1 MKRILS
7 IFLICILSSNLCH
20 AQESA
25 AKRAFVA
32 GDYNT
37 AVELYRAAL
46 AISSNDN
53 KSVKAGLTE
62 ASICATLWQKAS
74 NAYKAKEYA
83 VAIQNCEE
91 LLTRNPSDAKADVM
105 IQKCK
110 SIIDTQEQA
119 SKQREVD
126 FRRAI
131 KSGQSSELRLFAS
144 KYPQDTVSTL
154 FLKYSEIDDKLT
166 RSVILSPVE
175 VPTITLM
182 GKVLVKYGNESRAL
196 ELFDIAISYCNCE
209 AMYWR
214 SFDKMLALD
223 EIITLLS
230 ISEAGGYSAAS
241 QRIDFWTKKY
251 SNSSIHSKQ
260 TAKKYYSALK
270 DCDKSLDNAI
280 YILSNCRKFPC
291 NKTELLSRMKII
303 LQKTENPDMHL
314 FENIDDG
321 RLFSAAITLNNAKYS
336 RQMMEVAARKGN
348 VDASLW
354 LENHFGS
361 KNSILGQCY
370 EGYKEDKY
378 SKTQQDDY
386 VAFLKGLKVEYGAY
400 SYLDWESRFKGNFN
414 EDKWKEQMIRNN
426 ELLQASFYL
435 ANTEKYSNW
444 RYKNFKQVL
453 KDYWRWDSDIVNTCL
468 KSIDPIGRHQGKLR
482 RQLRKLKTIDGLY
495 NREDNIFYHYAI
507 AGYFDNRHFNKTP
520 NDKIYTGKA
529 YSAKR
534 IDWIDYFEVDVKP
547 TFNKK
552 SICEF
557 SNWVKQSL
565 QYPKTARE
573 NGTQGTVLIGFSIN
587 TEGYVRHV
595 NVIKSVS
602 PELDREAVR
611 AVSSSPRWTPG
622 IHKGKHIIVDATIP
636 VTFSLP

>member
-32 GDYNT
+32 GDYST

-53 KSVKAGLTE
+53 KSAKTGLTE
-62 ASICATLWQKAS
+62 ATICATLWQKAS

-91 LLTRNPSDAKADVM
+91 LLTHNPSDAKADAM

-110 SIIDTQEQA
+110 GIINTQEQA

-126 FRRAI
+126 FRRTI
-131 KSGQSSELRLFAS
+131 KSGQSSDLRIFAA
-144 KYPQDTVSTL
+144 KYPQDTLSSL
-154 FLKYSEIDDKLT
+154 FLKYSEINDKLT
-166 RSVILSPVE
+166 KSVILSPNE
-175 VPTITLM
+175 VHIITLM
-182 GKVLVKYGNESRAL
+182 GKVFKKYGNESKAL
-196 ELFDIAISYCNCE
+196 DLFDSAISYCDCE
-209 AMYWR
+209 AMYLR
-214 SFDKMLALD
+214 SFDNILSLD
-223 EIITLLS
+223 EIITLLA

-260 TAKKYYSALK
+260 IAQKYYSALK
-270 DCDKSLDNAI
+270 DCDKSLDKAI

-291 NKTELLSRMKII
+291 KKTELLSRMKIV
-303 LQKTENPDMHL
+303 LQKTENPNMPL

-321 RLFSAAITLNNAKYS
+321 RLFSAAITLNSEKYS
-336 RQMMEVAARKGN
+336 RQLMEIAARKGN

-354 LENHFGS
+354 LGNLFGS
-361 KNSILGQCY
+361 KNNILGQCY
-370 EGYKEDKY
+370 EEYKKDGY
-378 SKTQQDDY
+378 SKKEQDDY
-386 VAFLKGLKVEYGAY
+386 VAFLKGERVDYRVYLYLNSGY
-400 SYLDWESRFKGNFN
+400 SNKGNFN
-414 EDKWKEQMIRNN
+414 EDVGKEQMIRNN
-426 ELLQASFYL
+426 ELLYAAFTL
-435 ANTEKYSNW
+435 ANNENYSNH
-444 RYKNFKQVL
+444 RYKDFKKVL
-453 KDYWRWDSDIVNTCL
+453 KDYWRWDSDVVNNCL
-468 KSIDPIGRHQGKLR
+468 KSINPTGRHQSKLR
-482 RQLRKLKTIDGLY
+482 RQLRKLNTIDGLY
-495 NREDNIFYHYAI
+495 NREENIFYHYAI

-520 NDKIYTGKA
+520 DDKIYTGKA

-573 NGTQGTVLIGFSIN
+573 NGIQGTVLIGFSIN
-587 TEGYVRHV
+587 TDGYVRHV

-602 PELDREAVR
+602 PELDRAAVQ

-622 IHKGKHIIVDATIP
+622 IHKGKRIIVDAIVP
-636 VTFSLP
+636 VTFSLQ